1 MADEQERPQRRL
13 NIHIEPEHMAGVYA
27 NFANVSH
34 SEYEFTL
41 TFARVDHEIEGEEVP
56 GVVVARVNVAPRF
69 LREFIDA
76 LEDNYEKWRLR
87 ESIRALPEREGG
99 NPPQPEPPPAA

>member
-13 NIHIEPEHMAGVYA
+13 NIHIEPEHMAGAYA

-34 SEYEFTL
+34 SDYEFTL
-41 TFARVDHEIEGEEVP
+41 TFARVDHEVEGEEVP
-56 GVVVARVNVAPRF
+56 GVVVCRVNVAPRF

-76 LEDNYEKWRLR
+76 LEDNYEKWRVR
-87 ESIRALPEREGG
+87 ESIRALPERERDERQDE
-99 NPPQPEPPPAA
+99 PPPPAA